1 MLAEIVSDDFPVLH
15 ARWDTVSLVLYAAM
29 VSRTELFFEHYQI
42 NQCGSRQAGH
52 AAREEEKELHKRKIR
67 WTLKAKSFCDAN
79 YLALSCGNSASCH
92 EEAETHYKVHRAGR
106 NEQKLT
112 E

>member
-1 MLAEIVSDDFPVLH
+1 MARTSPVKS
-15 ARWDTVSLVLYAAM
+15 TV
-29 VSRTELFFEHYQI
+29 E
-42 NQCGSRQAGH
+42 
-52 AAREEEKELHKRKIR
+52 

-92 EEAETHYKVHRAGR
+92 EEGETNYKVHCAGR

-112 E
+112 EIICSLKVVVIAKHGTGHSEH